1 MVSIGSLIQGRWIG
15 RAETELIRGLLAEN
29 PGWNRTR
36 LSRELCASW
45 DWRNERGQVKDMAA
59 RTLLLKLER
68 SGLIILPRPKNGS
81 PNAARNSVLPEP
93 LRDQTPIICALSD
106 LQPITVRLVDDDA
119 GDRVLFRSLVA
130 RHHYLGLR
138 STVGENL
145 KYLAKD
151 VQGRPVAALLFGSA
165 AWKTQPR
172 DVFIGWDARR
182 REAGLSRITNNT
194 RFLIPEWVH
203 VPHLASHVLSRV
215 ARRIGDDWQAKYGH
229 RVYLLETFVD
239 RSRFRGTCYQAANWI
254 RVGHTQGRTRNDRYK
269 TIQVPAKDVYVYPL
283 TPYFRRELG
292 MPALARLEAGT
303 DR

>member
-1 MVSIGSLIQGRWIG
+1 MVSTGSIVQGRWIG
-15 RAETELIRGLLAEN
+15 PAEVELIRGLLAEN

-45 DWRNERGQVKDMAA
+45 DWRNERGDVKDMAA

-68 SGLIILPRPKNGS
+68 GGLITLPKQNNGS
-81 PNAARNSVLPEP
+81 PNAARNSALPEP
-93 LRDQTPIICALSD
+93 LKDQAPITCGLAD
-106 LQPITVRLVDDDA
+106 LQPITVRPVEDA
-119 GDRVLFRSLVA
+119 GDRLLFRSMVA

-145 KYLAKD
+145 GYLAKD
-151 VQGRPVAALLFGSA
+151 AQGRPVAALLFGSA

-172 DVFIGWDARR
+172 DAFIGWDARR
-182 REAGLSRITNNT
+182 RVAGLSRMTNNT
-194 RFLIPEWVH
+194 RFLIPQWVH

-215 ARRIGDDWQAKYGH
+215 VRRIGDDWQAKYGH

-254 RVGHTQGRTRNDRYK
+254 RVGHTQGRTRNDRYS

-283 TPYFRRELG
+283 HRDFRQKLD
-292 MPALARLEAGT
+292 MAALVQAEAGM

>member
-1 MVSIGSLIQGRWIG
+1 MVSSGSIIQGRWIG
-15 RAETELIRGLLAEN
+15 PTEMTYIHGLLAKN

-36 LSRELCASW
+36 LSRELCSAL

-68 SGLIILPRPKNGS
+68 GGLITLPKQHNGS
-81 PNAARNSVLPEP
+81 PNAARNSALPES
-93 LRDQTPIICALSD
+93 LQDQSPITCALSD
-106 LQPITVRLVDDDA
+106 LQPIAVRPVDDA

-165 AWKTQPR
+165 AWSTQPR
-172 DVFIGWDARR
+172 DAFIGWDARQ

-194 RFLIPEWVH
+194 RFLIPQWVR

-239 RSRFRGTCYQAANWI
+239 RSRFLGTCYQAANWI
-254 RVGHTQGRTRNDRYK
+254 RVGHTQGRTRNDRYS
-269 TIQVPAKDVYVYPL
+269 TIQVPVKDVFVYPL
-283 TPYFRRELG
+283 TPHFRRELG
-292 MPALARLEAGT
+292 IPILAGDEAGT

>member
-1 MVSIGSLIQGRWIG
+1 MMDTGSIIQGRWIG
-15 RAETELIRGLLAEN
+15 PAEINYIRGLLARN
-29 PGWNRTR
+29 PEWNRTR
-36 LSRELCASW
+36 VSRELCASW

-68 SGLIILPRPKNGS
+68 GGLIVLPRANNGS
-81 PNAARNSVLPEP
+81 PNAARNSILPEP
-93 LRDQTPIICALSD
+93 VQDQAPVTCALSD
-106 LQPITVRLVDDDA
+106 LQPITVLPVDDDA

-145 KYLAKD
+145 RYLAKD
-151 VQGRPVAALLFGSA
+151 AQGRPVAALLFGSA

-172 DVFIGWDARR
+172 DAFIGWDARQ

-194 RFLIPEWVH
+194 RFLIPGWVH

-254 RVGHTQGRTRNDRYK
+254 RVGHTQGRTRNDRYR

-283 TPYFRRELG
+283 DRNFRQKLDIT
-292 MPALARLEAGT
+292 ALIQSEAET